1 MKNCR
6 FAKAAVAGGLL
17 SFNFFIATCH
27 AQDGVTRSGAASFSQ
42 PSHEEKLLLDSAN
55 RERVSAG
62 LQPLKWDGAL
72 AAAAFRHAEVMAHEH
87 LLSHQYPGEA
97 PLAVR
102 AAQAGARFASIAENI
117 ALGPNAA
124 EIHDGWMH
132 SPGHRRNILNG
143 ELTSI
148 GIATLKGSDG
158 LFAVQDFSRPVAD
171 LSIEQQEARVVLL
184 LRQSNFLSVAVTE
197 DARKTCRMK
206 RGSTGSSP
214 SYTIRFEVTDLSKLP
229 DQLLEKARS
238 HEYRRASVGA
248 CGENDTAGFT
258 RFRIAV
264 ILN

>member
-6 FAKAAVAGGLL
+6 FAKAAVAGSLIA
-17 SFNFFIATCH
+17 FIPFIAICH
-27 AQDGVTRSGAASFSQ
+27 AQVGVPRSSAAGFSQ

-55 RERVSAG
+55 RERAAAG

-72 AAAAFRHAEVMAHEH
+72 AAAAFRHAEVMAREH

-97 PLAVR
+97 PLAER

-158 LFAVQDFSRPVAD
+158 LFAVQDFSRPVPD
-171 LSIEQQEARVVLL
+171 LSIEQQEEKVVSL
-184 LRQSNFLSVAVTE
+184 LRRSAFLFVAVTE
-197 DARKTCRMK
+197 DARKACRMN
-206 RGSTGSSP
+206 RGFTGSSP